1 MMLTWVVRSL
11 GSDKLR
17 QQLTLPNF
25 LAIRH
30 ASCLYKMRLIDCR
43 DGSLR
48 MQEFIGSP
56 PIPFAILSH
65 TWDSEEVNFQAF
77 NDIATRTAAK
87 GWTKIERT
95 CREAQRC
102 GFDYV
107 WIDSCCIDKTN
118 NAELSESINSMFQWY
133 SEADLCLVYLADFD
147 ANATDSELD
156 TMLHSAR
163 WFSRGWTMQEI
174 IAARAAN
181 FYDRAWCQFGT
192 RESLRDILAYITNID
207 VEVFTPPEGPDAM
220 STRDLLD
227 TIPVGRRMSW
237 AASRQTTR
245 PEDMAYCLIGLF
257 QVNMPMLYGEGG
269 EQAFVRLQEEIMR
282 DRNDLSLFAWRA
294 KDSSTHRGIL
304 ARSPDEFVGLSDLQL
319 EQDIK
324 FNPDFAMSNK
334 GLRINTFLKLAGDKF
349 PGEVIMP
356 LHCYTE
362 IPTDASVPQTG
373 VFLKHEGASVYVRTR
388 PQSFAL
394 LTDSTPVS
402 SSNTIFI
409 SKRVRRAANTAVHAK
424 HPNGNGSH
432 LGAIYFQIPSV
443 QSGHSVA
450 PKLVGVEPKDLWDA
464 QNNCFLTRD
473 LRNLTAFLRFHVVGV
488 NNFPGEFVVVCGFS
502 EKKPPWVLLA
512 DATDELFE
520 AAATHDFRR
529 MATLGAARGSL
540 RPRQQYLRAH
550 MGNSISPLKYASVKL
565 QCDQQ
570 ARNKGTALTLKL
582 SIFKGSRATGFLF
595 RP

>member
-1 MMLTWVVRSL
+1 
-11 GSDKLR
+11 
-17 QQLTLPNF
+17 
-25 LAIRH
+25 
-30 ASCLYKMRLIDCR
+30 
-43 DGSLR
+43 
-48 MQEFIGSP
+48 MQEFMGRP
-56 PIPFAILSH
+56 PHPFAILSH

-77 NDIATRTAAK
+77 NDTATRTAAK
-87 GWTKIERT
+87 GWTKIEQT

-118 NAELSESINSMFQWY
+118 HAELSESINSMFQWY
-133 SEADLCLVYLADFD
+133 SEAELCLVYFADFD
-147 ANATDSELD
+147 ANATDIERD
-156 TMLHSAR
+156 TMLLCAR

-192 RESLRDILAYITNID
+192 RESLRDVLASITNID
-207 VEVFTPPEGPDAM
+207 VEIFTPPQGPDAM

-245 PEDMAYCLIGLF
+245 PEDVAYCLIGLF

-269 EQAFVRLQEEIMR
+269 EQAFIRLQEEIMR

-294 KDSSTHRGIL
+294 KDSSTQRGIL
-304 ARSPDEFVGLSDLQL
+304 ARSPDEFVGLSSLKF

-362 IPTDASVPQTG
+362 EPMGEAVPQTG
-373 VFLKHEGASVYVRTR
+373 VFLKHEGASVYIRTR

-394 LTDSTPVS
+394 LTDATPVS

-409 SKRVRRAANTAVHAK
+409 SKRVRRAGTTAVNSESANTK
-424 HPNGNGSH
+424 GSN
-432 LGAIYFQIPSV
+432 LGAVYFAVPGMNAHV
-443 QSGHSVA
+443 ESGHHIGA
-450 PKLVGVEPKDLWDA
+450 ALVEVEPKDLWDA
-464 QNNCFLTRD
+464 HNNVFLTRD
-473 LRNLTAFLRFHVVGV
+473 MRHFTAFLRFQIRGL
-488 NNFPGEFVVVCGFS
+488 NDFGGEFVVVYGFTENVS
-502 EKKPPWVLLA
+502 PWVLLS
-512 DATDELFE
+512 DGTDELFG
-520 AAATHDFRR
+520 AAVTRDFRR
-529 MATLGAARGSL
+529 MAKIGAARGSL
-540 RPRQQYLRAH
+540 RNRDQYLRI
-550 MGNSISPLKYASVKL
+550 SIAGQMTKIASIKL
-565 QCDQQ
+565 QCNRQV
-570 ARNKGTALTLKL
+570 RNKEMALVLKL
-582 SIFKGSRATGFLF
+582 SFYKGSRVVGFLF
-595 RP
+595 RD

>member
-1 MMLTWVVRSL
+1 MLTWIVRN
-11 GSDKLR
+11 LR
-17 QQLTLPNF
+17 NNELHQQFTLPEP
-25 LAIRH
+25 LAIQH
-30 ASCLYKMRLIDCR
+30 YPYPQKMRLIDCR

-147 ANATDSELD
+147 ANATDNELVS
-156 TMLHSAR
+156 MLHSAR

-181 FYDRAWCQFGT
+181 FYDRAWNQFGT

-207 VEVFTPPEGPDAM
+207 VEVFAPPEGPDAL

-227 TIPVGRRMSW
+227 AIPVGRRMSW

-245 PEDMAYCLIGLF
+245 PKDMAYCLIGLF

-269 EQAFVRLQEEIMR
+269 EQAFIRLQEEIMR

-304 ARSPDEFVGLSDLQL
+304 ARSPDEFVGLSSLQL

-324 FNPDFAMSNK
+324 FNPDFSMSNK
-334 GLRINTFLKLAGDKF
+334 GLRINTFLKLAGDRF

-362 IPTDASVPQTG
+362 KPMGESVPQTG

-394 LTDSTPVS
+394 LSDSTPVS

-409 SKRVRRAANTAVHAK
+409 SKRVRRTANTAVHAK
-424 HPNGNGSH
+424 HPSENGGN
-432 LGAIYFQIPSV
+432 LGAIYFGITDV
-443 QSGHSVA
+443 QSGHHAV
-450 PKLVGVEPKDLWDA
+450 PKLIEIEPKDLWDA

-473 LRNLTAFLRFHVVGV
+473 LRNLTAFLRFHIVGLG
-488 NNFPGEFVVVCGFS
+488 NYPGEFVVVCGFS

-512 DATDELFE
+512 DATEELFE
-520 AAATHDFRR
+520 AATSHDFRR
-529 MATLGAARGSL
+529 LANLGAARGSL
-540 RPRQQYLRAH
+540 RPRQQYLRAL
-550 MGNSISPLKYASVKL
+550 MGSSTSPVKYASVKL

-570 ARNKGTALTLKL
+570 AQNRETALSLKL
-582 SIFKGSRATGFLF
+582 SISKGSRATGFLF
-595 RP
+595 GH

>member
-1 MMLTWVVRSL
+1 
-11 GSDKLR
+11 
-17 QQLTLPNF
+17 
-25 LAIRH
+25 
-30 ASCLYKMRLIDCR
+30 MRLIDCR
-43 DGSLR
+43 SDWLR
-48 MQEFIGSP
+48 MQEFIGP
-56 PIPFAILSH
+56 PPVPFAILSH

-87 GWTKIERT
+87 GWIKIEQT

-133 SEADLCLVYLADFD
+133 SEAELCLVYLADFD
-147 ANATDSELD
+147 ANATDSERD
-156 TMLHSAR
+156 TMLVCAR

-192 RESLRDILAYITNID
+192 RASLRDELASITNID
-207 VEVFTPPEGPDAM
+207 VEVFTPPQGPDAL
-220 STRDLLD
+220 STRGLLD

-245 PEDMAYCLIGLF
+245 PEDVAYCLIGLF

-269 EQAFVRLQEEIMR
+269 EQAFIRLQEEIMR

-294 KDSSTHRGIL
+294 RDSSTDRGIL
-304 ARSPDEFVGLSDLQL
+304 ARSPDEFAGLSSLKH
-319 EQDIK
+319 EQDIR
-324 FNPDFAMSNK
+324 FNPEFSMSNK

-362 IPTDASVPQTG
+362 TPMGKSVPQTG

-409 SKRVRRAANTAVHAK
+409 SKRVRTAGTTVVHAN
-424 HPNGNGSH
+424 HAYATGSNISAVCFTIPGINAH
-432 LGAIYFQIPSV
+432 L
-443 QSGHSVA
+443 QSEHHVSA
-450 PKLVGVEPKDLWDA
+450 KLLEVEPKDLWDA
-464 QNNCFLTRD
+464 HNNVFLTRD
-473 LRNLTAFLRFHVVGV
+473 MRNFTAFLRFQIRGLR
-488 NNFPGEFVVVCGFS
+488 NFGGEFVLAYGFAES
-502 EKKPPWVLLA
+502 VKPWVLLG
-512 DATDELFE
+512 DETDELF
-520 AAATHDFRR
+520 AATATHDFRH
-529 MATLGAARGSL
+529 MARIGAARGSL
-540 RPRQQYLRAH
+540 RSREKYLRTP
-550 MGNSISPLKYASVKL
+550 MNPQGSLSRYASIKL
-565 QCDQQ
+565 QCSQEV
-570 ARNKGTALTLKL
+570 RSKEMALVLKL
-582 SIFKGSRATGFLF
+582 SFYKGSRMTGFLF
-595 RP
+595 RD

>member
-1 MMLTWVVRSL
+1 MLR
-11 GSDKLR
+11 
-17 QQLTLPNF
+17 
-25 LAIRH
+25 
-30 ASCLYKMRLIDCR
+30 R
-43 DGSLR
+43 D
-48 MQEFIGSP
+48 
-56 PIPFAILSH
+56 
-65 TWDSEEVNFQAF
+65 
-77 NDIATRTAAK
+77 
-87 GWTKIERT
+87 
-95 CREAQRC
+95 
-102 GFDYV
+102 
-107 WIDSCCIDKTN
+107 
-118 NAELSESINSMFQWY
+118 
-133 SEADLCLVYLADFD
+133 
-147 ANATDSELD
+147 
-156 TMLHSAR
+156 R

-227 TIPVGRRMSW
+227 AIPVGRRMSW

-257 QVNMPMLYGEGG
+257 QVNMLMLYGEGG
-269 EQAFVRLQEEIMR
+269 EQAFIRLQEEIIR

-304 ARSPDEFVGLSDLQL
+304 ARSPDELVGLSNLQL

-334 GLRINTFLKLAGDKF
+334 GLRINTFLKLAGDRF

-362 IPTDASVPQTG
+362 KPMGEIVPQTG

-424 HPNGNGSH
+424 HPNENGSN
-432 LGAIYFQIPSV
+432 LGAIYFGTTGV
-443 QSGHSVA
+443 QSGHHVV
-450 PKLVGVEPKDLWDA
+450 PKLIEVEPKDLWDA

-473 LRNLTAFLRFHVVGV
+473 LRNLTAFLRFHVVGLV
-488 NNFPGEFVVVCGFS
+488 NYPGEFVVVCGFP

-512 DATDELFE
+512 DATEELFE
-520 AAATHDFRR
+520 AAASHDFRR
-529 MATLGAARGSL
+529 LANLGAARRNL
-540 RPRQQYLRAH
+540 RPRQQYLCAL
-550 MGNSISPLKYASVKL
+550 MGNSTSPVKYASVKL

-570 ARNKGTALTLKL
+570 ARNRETALSLKL
-582 SIFKGSRATGFLF
+582 SISKGSRATGFLF
-595 RP
+595 GH